1 MVFGGV
7 DLFICLLNLNCN
19 CYNQFGILFV
29 NCVYQDLIEVLLFSD
44 DVIGIIF
51 VYNEILKFLIFFF
64 KNIIYLDLLDN
75 LIDRID

>member
-1 MVFGGV
+1 M
-7 DLFICLLNLNCN
+7 
-19 CYNQFGILFV
+19 
-29 NCVYQDLIEVLLFSD
+29 LLFSD

-51 VYNEILKFLIFFF
+51 VYNDILKFLIFFF